1 MKRAL
6 LSLMVIGA
14 IFYPVYTY
22 FAANDQPKSGGRS
35 AILRQVPAPASP
47 GVEGIDEA
55 QAAEEPGG
63 AEKHHLMRRRI
74 SLRS

>member
-1 MKRAL
+1 MKRVL

-14 IFYPVYTY
+14 IFYPAYTY
-22 FAANDQPKSGGRS
+22 FAANDQPRSDGRS
-35 AILRQVPAPASP
+35 AILRQVPALASP

-63 AEKHHLMRRRI
+63 ADAMTRWRRI
-74 SLRS
+74 RRTR